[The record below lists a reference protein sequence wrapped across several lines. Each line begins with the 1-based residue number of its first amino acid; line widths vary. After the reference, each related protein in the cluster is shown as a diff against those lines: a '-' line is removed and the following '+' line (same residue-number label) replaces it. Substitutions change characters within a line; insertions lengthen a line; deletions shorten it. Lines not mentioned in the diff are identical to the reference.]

1 MAVWLALDGPGRFGP
16 NVACDMKLL
25 QRARSMVRKISWI
38 GLPALA
44 LGFWLLGCASGAG
57 GPMTLG
63 EVKTNISWRMDA
75 YRMAET
81 QTQLTENQQ
90 RAVSSAYA
98 AYQNAFQE
106 AISAAGG
113 NLKRPAP
120 QPVLDAANALNSVLD
135 SL

>member
-1 MAVWLALDGPGRFGP
+1 MALR
-16 NVACDMKLL
+16 
-25 QRARSMVRKISWI
+25 ISWT
-38 GLPALA
+38 A
-44 LGFWLLGCASGAG
+44 LGSLLLGVWLLGCASGAG
-57 GPMTLG
+57 QPLTLG

-90 RAVSSAYA
+90 RSVSSAYA
-98 AYQNAFQE
+98 TYQNAFQQ
-106 AISAAGG
+106 ALSAAGG

-120 QPVLDAANALNSVLD
+120 QSVLDAANALNGVLD